1 MRIQIHPHLISSPN
15 RGKNSAGGFIS
26 FRFLCGKLH
35 HLFIFW
41 PLNAAANA
49 KSFSIFER
57 NYKFP
62 FYLMSCKP
70 WFGKISVENESRIIW
85 FRTRGLKEEI
95 GLWQLWNM
103 LEIFQFRW
111 IGVAC
116 EELGPNRWEKG
127 VWQIKSKA
135 AKPKLHILAWMY
147 VHCTWEIQR
156 CKEAFVAPENEGCL
170 KGELEGQ
177 NVARSNIRQGLSL
190 GTTNTG
196 NREKGE
202 K

>member
-85 FRTRGLKEEI
+85 FRARGLKEEI

-127 VWQIKSKA
+127 VWQFKSSQTQPPHISLNLRERFKGVRRYLWHQRMRDVSRESWKA
-135 AKPKLHILAWMY
+135 KMWRAA
-147 VHCTWEIQR
+147 T
-156 CKEAFVAPENEGCL
+156 
-170 KGELEGQ
+170 
-177 NVARSNIRQGLSL
+177 
-190 GTTNTG
+190 
-196 NREKGE
+196 
-202 K
+202 

>member
-26 FRFLCGKLH
+26 VGFLCGKLH

-85 FRTRGLKEEI
+85 FRARGLKEEI

-127 VWQIKSKA
+127 VWQIKSSQTQTSHISLNLRERFKGVRVGR
-135 AKPKLHILAWMY
+135 PKCGAQQHKTRL
-147 VHCTWEIQR
+147 V
-156 CKEAFVAPENEGCL
+156 
-170 KGELEGQ
+170 
-177 NVARSNIRQGLSL
+177 SL

>member
-1 MRIQIHPHLISSPN
+1 MEPTIRIRLENSDFWDKSGNAAGVAWFVHSEHSACYWKGQIMALPSIPQYENPDSSPFDIVP
-15 RGKNSAGGFIS
+15 RSWEKLRFIS
-26 FRFLCGKLH
+26 DGFLCWKLH

-85 FRTRGLKEEI
+85 FRARGLKEEI

-127 VWQIKSKA
+127 VWQIKSSQTQT
-135 AKPKLHILAWMY
+135 PHISL
-147 VHCTWEIQR
+147 
-156 CKEAFVAPENEGCL
+156 
-170 KGELEGQ
+170 
-177 NVARSNIRQGLSL
+177 NIRSL
-190 GTTNTG
+190 YV
-196 NREKGE
+196 KDSQV
-202 K
+202 